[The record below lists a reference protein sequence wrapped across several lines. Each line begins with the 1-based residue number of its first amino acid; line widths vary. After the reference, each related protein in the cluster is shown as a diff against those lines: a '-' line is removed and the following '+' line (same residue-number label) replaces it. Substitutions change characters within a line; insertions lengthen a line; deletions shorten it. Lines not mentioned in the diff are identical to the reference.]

1 MEKYMPAPL
10 PENESER
17 LGKLDQLQLLDTL
30 PEASYDAIV
39 KLASQLCETPIA
51 FFGLLDETRQWYKAK
66 IGVVDDSVPRELTYC
81 QYAMLEPDAVMV
93 VPDARKDAR
102 LACLPFANAEPSFVF
117 YAGLPVQNSS
127 GQVMGMLCV
136 IDHKPRQLSD
146 EQRSSLQALGVI
158 LQDMLDQRRQTK
170 ENENELFRLKLAADS
185 ATLVLWDFNIRTR
198 KGHVGDQ
205 LELLLGLDKGQFDGS
220 VDTFLQYVYPDDRT
234 MLTEHHRREIE
245 LHDFQRFEFRVNHR
259 DGSIRWLVSRSRGI
273 FDRQGKL
280 TNIAGLLF
288 DRTEQHMVDEQL
300 QHYQQEL
307 LQLTQQLEKLSLSDA
322 LTGIKNRRAF
332 DELLKSQVAYGQ
344 RHDSELSL
352 LMIDVD
358 NFKTFNDQYGH
369 PAGDEVLRIIAS
381 IIQAAI
387 RAEDS
392 AARYGGEEFSAILP
406 DANTM
411 AAEQTAER
419 IRRTIESYAWA
430 QRSITVSIGV
440 ATQRGFSID
449 EKLLMSMADA
459 CLYRAKASGRNIV
472 CS

>member
-170 ENENELFRLKLAADS
+170 ENENELFLG
-185 ATLVLWDFNIRTR
+185 I
-198 KGHVGDQ
+198 VG
-205 LELLLGLDKGQFDGS
+205 L
-220 VDTFLQYVYPDDRT
+220 
-234 MLTEHHRREIE
+234 
-245 LHDFQRFEFRVNHR
+245 
-259 DGSIRWLVSRSRGI
+259 
-273 FDRQGKL
+273 
-280 TNIAGLLF
+280 
-288 DRTEQHMVDEQL
+288 
-300 QHYQQEL
+300 
-307 LQLTQQLEKLSLSDA
+307 
-322 LTGIKNRRAF
+322 
-332 DELLKSQVAYGQ
+332 
-344 RHDSELSL
+344 
-352 LMIDVD
+352 
-358 NFKTFNDQYGH
+358 
-369 PAGDEVLRIIAS
+369 
-381 IIQAAI
+381 
-387 RAEDS
+387 
-392 AARYGGEEFSAILP
+392 
-406 DANTM
+406 
-411 AAEQTAER
+411 
-419 IRRTIESYAWA
+419 
-430 QRSITVSIGV
+430 
-440 ATQRGFSID
+440 
-449 EKLLMSMADA
+449 
-459 CLYRAKASGRNIV
+459 
-472 CS
+472 